1 MAHQEGVLCEEVML
15 VSESQEEVCVG
26 VKVQA
31 RVMGKCRGK
40 LSLDSVFFPHM
51 VKIGIEEG

>member
-1 MAHQEGVLCEEVML
+1 MAHQEGVLCEELML

-40 LSLDSVFFPHM
+40 LSLDSVLD
-51 VKIGIEEG
+51 KIGIEEG